1 MTDYEGLPVNPDH
14 AAICEAEPITTP
26 GRIQGFGALV
36 AFDIVSGRVHFASQE
51 AGRWL
56 DCPELTL
63 PGAQLADILPNEA
76 ITRIYTLLRAERYAP
91 TNFTSLITRDGKLCD
106 AVVHQNGDLAIVEC
120 MAPGDPVQATR
131 SVSNAQ
137 GALARLRHADSLD
150 ALLNTAVQE
159 VRDLT
164 GYARA
169 MVYRFDADG
178 HGCVTAESRREEL
191 EPYLGLHYPATD
203 IPSQARRMYQLQRVR
218 IIPDIETPVE
228 PVLAASGLDPAG
240 CDMTYAVLRA
250 VSPFHLDYLNNMG
263 VRATLAISLIVEGR
277 LWGMMV
283 CHHDSPRMIDCTL
296 RGLCDM
302 LGQSLSEMI
311 ATRHESDLRKALAR
325 RAQSLQQVEQ
335 ALDEADRLSD
345 ALASVECALLH
356 VMQASGAFVSI
367 GGRQFRLGNAPDPDS
382 CNRIHETLVR
392 HLGDSGRLH
401 GGWHALGEVEPSL
414 SDLRLSASGAYV
426 VLVPNTPRD
435 GIVLFRPERTL
446 EVAWGGDPNNPF
458 HVDEATGKLG
468 PRQSFAKWVEVVR
481 GTSARWDEVDDRM
494 AEALRRILA
503 GALLR
508 ITEERVGYLAQHES
522 DSGLVN
528 RHALE
533 SRFRRI
539 VASAPGS
546 CVAVFLITPAHRDA
560 IAALHGPAGA
570 ACLDA
575 VCRERIGA
583 VIGRRDHLGR
593 YDEDTLM
600 LVARRT
606 RSEELQEL
614 GQALVERVR
623 GAVQIAGREHL
634 LHIRVGCAAHPDH
647 PAAEV
652 LTAAVRAL
660 SASKMD
666 ARARFVM
673 HDAAEQPNGP
683 SRAELVLEI
692 GPAIARG
699 DLRAVF
705 QPLVDLSNDK
715 PVGLEALCRFNS
727 PIYGDVPPVS
737 FIPAAIEAGQIFQL
751 TTTMLDLALKH
762 AKPWL
767 EDGRIDFVSVNLDA
781 SVLARRS
788 ISAVVRSALDSHRL
802 PYRSL
807 VLEVTETSLCS
818 PDAVEGIRRLRADGV
833 RIALDD
839 FGAGYSSLGELARLP
854 VDIVKIDR
862 KLIED
867 IDIDSKRAAIFAAV
881 RNLVATLEIDCIAEG
896 LETSAQRL
904 VLAEHD
910 LLAVQGYLLARP
922 MEAGDLQNYFSTDL
936 SRH

>member
-1 MTDYEGLPVNPDH
+1 MTDSEGLPVAPDH

-26 GRIQGFGALV
+26 GQIQGFGALI

-51 AGRWL
+51 AWQWL
-56 DCPELTL
+56 DCPDLTL
-63 PGAQLADILPNEA
+63 PGATLAQVLPDEA

-91 TNFTSLITRDGKLCD
+91 TNFTSLMTREGQLCD

-137 GALARLRHADSLD
+137 GALTRLRHAESLD
-150 ALLNTAVQE
+150 ALLNAAVQE

-169 MVYRFDADG
+169 MVYRFDDDG
-178 HGCVTAESRREEL
+178 HGCVTVESRREEL

-203 IPSQARRMYQLQRVR
+203 IPSRARRMYQLQRVR
-218 IIPDIETPVE
+218 IIPDIETPIE
-228 PVLAASGLDPAG
+228 PVLAAPGLDSTG
-240 CDMTYAVLRA
+240 CDMTYTVLRA
-250 VSPFHLDYLNNMG
+250 VSPYHLDYLSNMG

-277 LWGMMV
+277 LWGMLV
-283 CHHDSPRMIDCTL
+283 CHHDAPRMIDCTL

-311 ATRHESDLRKALAR
+311 ATRHESDLRKALSR
-325 RAQSLQQVEQ
+325 RAHSLQQVEH
-335 ALDEADRLSD
+335 ALDEADRLAD
-345 ALASVECALLH
+345 ALASVERSLLH

-367 GGRQFRLGNAPDPDS
+367 GGRQLCLGSTPDMAS
-382 CNRIHETLVR
+382 CNKIHETLVH
-392 HLGDSGRLH
+392 HLVDAGRLH
-401 GGWHALGEVEPSL
+401 GGWHALGEIEPAL

-458 HVDEATGKLG
+458 HIDEATGQLG
-468 PRQSFAKWVEVVR
+468 PRRSFAKWVEVVR
-481 GTSARWDEVDDRM
+481 GTSLRWDEVDERM
-494 AEALRRILA
+494 AVALRRILA

-508 ITEERVGYLAQHES
+508 IAEERVGYLTQHES
-522 DSGLVN
+522 DSGLLK
-528 RHALE
+528 RQALE
-533 SRFRRI
+533 ARFRRI
-539 VASAPGS
+539 VASTPES
-546 CVAVFLITPAHRDA
+546 FVAIFLITPAHRDA

-570 ACLDA
+570 ARLDA
-575 VCRERIGA
+575 VCRERIDG

-593 YDEDTLM
+593 YDDDTLM
-600 LVARRT
+600 LVARRK
-606 RSEELQEL
+606 RNEELHEL

-623 GAVQIAGREHL
+623 GALRIDGREHL

-647 PAAEV
+647 PAGEV
-652 LTAAVRAL
+652 LAAAARAL
-660 SASKMD
+660 SQSKTD

-673 HDAAEQPNGP
+673 HDAAAQPAGP

-705 QPLVDLSNDK
+705 QPLVDLSNDR
-715 PVGLEALCRFNS
+715 PVGLEALCRFRS
-727 PIYGDVPPVS
+727 QIYGDVPPVS

-751 TTTMLDLALKH
+751 TTTMLDLALKQ

-767 EDGRIDFVSVNLDA
+767 ADGTIDFVSVNLDA

-867 IDIDSKRAAIFAAV
+867 IDIDPKRAAIFAAV
-881 RNLVATLEIDCIAEG
+881 RNLVATLEIACIAEG

-922 MEAGDLQNYFSTDL
+922 MEVADLEAYLARS
-936 SRH
+936 

>member
-1 MTDYEGLPVNPDH
+1 MTDTGELPVTPDH

-26 GRIQGFGALV
+26 GRIQGFGALI
-36 AFDIVSGRVHFASQE
+36 AFDIVSGRVQFASQE
-51 AGRWL
+51 AGQWL
-56 DCPELTL
+56 DCPDLTL
-63 PGAQLADILPNEA
+63 PGATLAQVLPDEA

-91 TNFTSLITRDGKLCD
+91 TNFTSLMTREGQLCD
-106 AVVHQNGDLAIVEC
+106 AMVHQNGDLAIVEC
-120 MAPGDPVQATR
+120 MAPGDPVQGAR
-131 SVSNAQ
+131 SVSGAQ
-137 GALARLRHADSLD
+137 AALTRLRQTESLD
-150 ALLNTAVQE
+150 ALLDAAVQE
-159 VRDLT
+159 VRYLT

-169 MVYRFDADG
+169 MVYRFDDDG

-218 IIPDIETPVE
+218 IIPDVNAPIE
-228 PVLAASGLDPAG
+228 PVLAAPELDPTA

-250 VSPFHLDYLNNMG
+250 VSPYHLDYLRNMG
-263 VRATLAISLIVEGR
+263 VRATLAISLVVDGR
-277 LWGMMV
+277 LWGMLV
-283 CHHDSPRMIDCTL
+283 CHHDAPRMIDCTL

-311 ATRHESDLRKALAR
+311 ATRHATDLRKALAR
-325 RAQSLQQVEQ
+325 RAQALQQIEH
-335 ALDEADRLSD
+335 ALDEADRLAD
-345 ALASVECALLH
+345 ALALVERPLLH

-367 GGRQFRLGNAPDPDS
+367 GGRQLCLGITPGAAR
-382 CNRIHETLVR
+382 CNEIHESLVR
-392 HLGDSGRLH
+392 HLADSGRLH
-401 GGWHALGEVEPSL
+401 GGWHSLGETEPAFA
-414 SDLRLSASGAYV
+414 DLRLSASGAYV
-426 VLVPNTPRD
+426 LLVPNTPKD
-435 GIVLFRPERTL
+435 GLVLFRPERTL

-458 HVDEATGKLG
+458 HIDETSGQLG
-468 PRQSFAKWVEVVR
+468 PRRSFAKWVEVVQ
-481 GTSARWDEVDDRM
+481 GTSARWDETDERM
-494 AEALRRILA
+494 AVALRRILA

-508 ITEERVGYLAQHES
+508 IAEERVGYLAQHES
-522 DSGLVN
+522 DSGLLK
-528 RHALE
+528 RQALE
-533 SRFRRI
+533 ARFRRI
-539 VASAPGS
+539 VASTPES
-546 CVAVFLITPAHRDA
+546 FVAIFLITPAHRDA

-570 ACLDA
+570 ARLDV
-575 VCRERIGA
+575 VCRERIDG

-593 YDEDTLM
+593 FDDDTLM
-600 LVARRT
+600 LVARRKGV
-606 RSEELQEL
+606 EELHDL

-623 GAVQIAGREHL
+623 GAVQIDGREHL

-647 PAAEV
+647 PAGEV
-652 LTAAVRAL
+652 LAAAARAL
-660 SASKMD
+660 SEAKTD

-673 HDAAEQPNGP
+673 HDAAAQPAGP

-705 QPLVDLSNDK
+705 QPLVNLSSDK
-715 PVGLEALCRFNS
+715 PVGLEALCRLRS
-727 PIYGDVPPVS
+727 RVYGGIPPVA

-767 EDGRIDFVSVNLDA
+767 ADGTIDFVSVNLDA

-802 PYRSL
+802 PYRAL

-818 PDAVEGIRRLRADGV
+818 PDAVEGIRRLREDGV

-867 IDIDSKRAAIFAAV
+867 IDVDPKRAAIFAAV
-881 RNLVATLEIDCIAEG
+881 RNLVATLEIHCIAEG
-896 LETSAQRL
+896 LETPAQRC
-904 VLAEHD
+904 VLSEHD

-922 MEAGDLQNYFSTDL
+922 MEAEDLANYL
-936 SRH
+936 SKLCA